1 MKATV
6 TQREDMAPGTT
17 GTCWREDPSMA
28 SQCSVTY
35 EVMVQVQTAR

>member
-28 SQCSVTY
+28 SQSTY